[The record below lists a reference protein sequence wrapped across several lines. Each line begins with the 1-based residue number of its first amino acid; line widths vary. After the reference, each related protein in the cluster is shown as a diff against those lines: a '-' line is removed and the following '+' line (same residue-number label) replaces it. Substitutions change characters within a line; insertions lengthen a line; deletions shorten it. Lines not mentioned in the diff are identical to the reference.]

1 MTVEQATEQVR
12 FEHHG
17 PITVIR
23 LNRPEKLNAFNQDMD
38 EAISNYV
45 RSLNQGEYTTRCL
58 IPTGEGRAFCS
69 GADVGSLAKRS
80 TLNEERGPPWRPSH
94 GEIHAPRAMRDCDV
108 PVIGALNGYAV
119 GMGWGLALATDIRIA
134 GDDAR
139 FQVAQLKRGLFADYG
154 LGHFLP
160 QQVGHQRALEL
171 MLTARM
177 IDAEEALA
185 LGLVLKV
192 VPKEQLMDA
201 AFELAEEIA
210 AGPPLGIA
218 ASKRVTYMSDNDNLQ
233 RVMDWTSLAIDHLFN
248 SEDNTEGLRAFM
260 EKRDA
265 KFQGR

>member
-1 MTVEQATEQVR
+1 MTVEQAIEQVLI
-12 FEHHG
+12 EHHG
-17 PITVIR
+17 PITVIK
-23 LNRPEKLNAFNQDMD
+23 LNQPEKLNAFNDDMD
-38 EAISNYV
+38 QAISSQL
-45 RSLNQGEYTTRCL
+45 RSLNQGEYETRCVIL
-58 IPTGEGRAFCS
+58 TGEGRAFCS
-69 GADVGSLAKRS
+69 GADVGNLAKRAFK
-80 TLNEERGPPWRPSH
+80 EEAEPPWRPYHS
-94 GEIHAPRAMRDCDV
+94 EIRALRAMRDCDV

-119 GMGWGLALATDIRIA
+119 GLGFGLALGTDIRIA

-139 FQVAQLKRGLFADYG
+139 FQVTQLKRGLFADYG

-201 AFELAEEIA
+201 AFELAEGIA

-218 ASKRVTYMSDNDNLQ
+218 ASKRVTYMNDNDNLQ
-233 RVMDWTSLAIDHLFN
+233 RNLDWTHLGLGAIRGSD
-248 SEDNTEGLRAFM
+248 DAAEGIRSFF
-260 EKRDA
+260 EKREPEF
-265 KFQGR
+265 KGR

>member
-17 PITVIR
+17 PITVIK
-23 LNRPEKLNAFNQDMD
+23 LNQPAKLNAFNDDMD

-45 RSLNQGEYTTRCL
+45 RSLNQGEYDTRCL
-58 IPTGEGRAFCS
+58 ILTGEGRAFCS
-69 GADVGSLAKRS
+69 GADVGNLAKRAF
-80 TLNEERGPPWRPSH
+80 NEEGEPPWRPYH
-94 GEIHAPRAMRDCDV
+94 GEIRALRAMRDCDV

-119 GMGWGLALATDIRIA
+119 GLGWGLALGTDIRIA

-192 VPKEQLMDA
+192 VPKEHLMDA

-218 ASKRVTYMSDNDNLQ
+218 ASKRVTYMNDNDNLQ
-233 RVMDWTSLAIDHLFN
+233 RNLDWTSAALAPLFD
-248 SEDNTEGLRAFM
+248 SEDHAEGLRAFM